1 MYIYNEYVQSYLGQG
16 ANGSH
21 VTGKR
26 WTGSCWRLVARSETK
41 YLEPTRP
48 GGNAQKQIHFETI
61 THHLPTH
68 ITCGQLDTRRWR
80 PTGHRQTPALTN
92 WLAD

>member
-61 THHLPTH
+61 THPYNL
-68 ITCGQLDTRRWR
+68 W
-80 PTGHRQTPALTN
+80 PTGHPQVAANWPQADSSANQLTGR
-92 WLAD
+92 L